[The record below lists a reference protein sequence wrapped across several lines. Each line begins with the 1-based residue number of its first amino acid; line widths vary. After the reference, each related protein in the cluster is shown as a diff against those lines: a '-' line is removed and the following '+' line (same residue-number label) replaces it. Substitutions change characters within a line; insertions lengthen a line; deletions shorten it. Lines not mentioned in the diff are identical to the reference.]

1 MKQKWSQTRAHYVD
15 SNIGEVA
22 YGGYNTGCIN
32 SLTLSIL
39 LCLERS
45 VIVLT
50 SVTLATLVRVLAI
63 EVRECLLL
71 FGAES
76 FVFQFAIQKVI
87 DQDM

>member
-1 MKQKWSQTRAHYVD
+1 M
-15 SNIGEVA
+15 
-22 YGGYNTGCIN
+22 
-32 SLTLSIL
+32 
-39 LCLERS
+39 
-45 VIVLT
+45 IVLT

-76 FVFQFAIQKVI
+76 FVFQFAIQKVK